1 MRARKG
7 YCAHGELI
15 VVDCACCN
23 AERPL
28 LLRIR
33 RLRMALRNIQRHSR
47 YVGHKDGMRCECGGC
62 WADRALAADAKRR
75 K

>member
-1 MRARKG
+1 MRAIIIDRSES
-7 YCAHGELI
+7 ASFSRI
-15 VVDCACCN
+15 
-23 AERPL
+23 AERSL

-47 YVGHKDGMRCECGGC
+47 YVGHKNGMRCECGAC
-62 WADRALAADAKRR
+62 WADRAIAADAKRR